1 MQPKL
6 LRGPHISKRWSLG
19 EKKKEKARK
28 LSKRQKAE
36 DPKTLETKG
45 SLEDSKSGCITWRTY
60 IYENF

>member
-1 MQPKL
+1 VVS
-6 LRGPHISKRWSLG
+6 RG
-19 EKKKEKARK
+19 KKKEKARK